1 MDIIIQQAISAVFT
15 GSIAAA
21 LVGVIF
27 HRRTRSIEQQL
38 RIQAETQIDAS
49 RSTREWQERA
59 LSEILG
65 PAAMHLERTRR
76 AFDRW
81 KDKQLFLEMEII
93 GKSNG
98 FIRDILLQNG
108 HLLPAD
114 LLGHA
119 SALIEHYDAWLEEFD
134 KKRLSETPDLDAKFI
149 FVAPLGYGFPHEAE
163 RAFNAKFQQ
172 MRKQLYGAV

>member
-1 MDIIIQQAISAVFT
+1 MSTILHQAISAVLS

-21 LVGVIF
+21 LIGVIF

-38 RIQAETQIDAS
+38 RIQAEAQIDVS

-59 LSEILG
+59 LSEVLG
-65 PAAMHLERTRR
+65 PAAMHLARTRR

-108 HLLPAD
+108 HPLPTD
-114 LLGHA
+114 LVGHA
-119 SALIEHYDAWLEEFD
+119 SALVEHYDAWLEEFD
-134 KKRLSETPDLDAKFI
+134 KKRPWMQC
-149 FVAPLGYGFPHEAE
+149 
-163 RAFNAKFQQ
+163 AF
-172 MRKQLYGAV
+172 